1 MKNNT
6 EEPIQNRKER
16 PDSIFLSWSS
26 NNYKW
31 ISCKNLLKNFYLTED
46 QIEEILS
53 KNESKQIK
61 IIVNYIDELYKAIQ
75 KSNPEKQYQYRT
87 RYFNI
92 YLQSFYW
99 WSRRIKNP

>member
-75 KSNPEKQYQYRT
+75 KSNI
-87 RYFNI
+87 NI
-92 YLQSFYW
+92 EPDISTYIYKVFTDEVEE
-99 WSRRIKNP
+99 